1 MKQDPLQK
9 IHDNIAA
16 LADDLGDAQAQYRE
30 AKERYER
37 LRAEFLDTG
46 AAKVTGRRTLV
57 NVKTRT
63 IQRMDTRAIRKE
75 MPPDFIDRFTTP
87 TEQQVVNCTPL

>member
-1 MKQDPLQK
+1 MSN
-9 IHDNIAA
+9 HDNIAA
-16 LADDLGDAQAQYRE
+16 LADDLGDAHAQYRE
-30 AKERYER
+30 AKERYDR

-46 AAKVTGRRTLV
+46 AAEVTGRRTLV

-75 MPPDFIDRFTTP
+75 MPPDFIDKFTTP
-87 TEQQVVNCTPL
+87 TEQRVVNCKPL